1 MVSSQSSCSKKGQN
15 VVIMCGTD
23 NLHLDAPENI
33 TDDIIEI
40 ELTLKRL
47 YININAFV
55 CGFLPRDYWQSINQ
69 DYINGRN

>member
-1 MVSSQSSCSKKGQN
+1 
-15 VVIMCGTD
+15 MCGTD

-55 CGFLPRDYWQSINQ
+55 CGFLPRDY
-69 DYINGRN
+69 